1 MSIDEAIT
9 AATLNAAY
17 ALGRAEDT
25 GSIEVGKR
33 ADFVI
38 HAVPNR
44 YHLVYRFG
52 VRRVRTVV
60 AAGKVVVDD
69 GRLSRDTPL
78 FLQTPIDRRRPSEPR
93 AVLPHERAVQR
104 SDARRSDRASRAAG
118 II

>member
-1 MSIDEAIT
+1 LSLTIDEAIT

-17 ALGRAEDT
+17 ALGRADDT

-52 VRRVRTVV
+52 VRRVRTVI
-60 AAGKVVVDD
+60 AGGKVAVLD
-69 GRLSRDTPL
+69 GRL
-78 FLQTPIDRRRPSEPR
+78 
-93 AVLPHERAVQR
+93 AY
-104 SDARRSDRASRAAG
+104 AA
-118 II
+118 